1 MDIIE
6 LYSKI
11 EEKRKELNNL
21 VSSRIS
27 DLSTSEIIKINNELD
42 ELIAAYFEL
51 FGLQINQEP
60 VE

>member
-27 DLSTSEIIKINNELD
+27 DLSTSEIIKISNELD

>member
-27 DLSTSEIIKINNELD
+27 DLSTSEIIKISNELD
-42 ELIAAYFEL
+42 ELIGSYFEL

>member
-27 DLSTSEIIKINNELD
+27 DLSTSEIIKISNELD
-42 ELIAAYFEL
+42 EHIAAYFEL

>member
-27 DLSTSEIIKINNELD
+27 DLSTSEIIKISNELD
-42 ELIAAYFEL
+42 ELITAYFEL